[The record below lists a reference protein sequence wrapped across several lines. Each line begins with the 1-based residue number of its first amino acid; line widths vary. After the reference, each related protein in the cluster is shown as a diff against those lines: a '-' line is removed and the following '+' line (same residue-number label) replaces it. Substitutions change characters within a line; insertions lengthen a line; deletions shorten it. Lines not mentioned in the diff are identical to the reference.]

1 MSNNK
6 QLSLRELIGNFYE
19 KHKHLGKPFTVNHF
33 KLEDVHRSLVYRVI
47 GKIENGLSLNRK
59 VGSGSYK
66 RVPQKV
72 KNKIIE
78 ENVLEVGKSERLIG
92 RKWGIDGKTVKKIMI
107 EAGVNKTKRRKA
119 PKSSEEQKVRQKKRL
134 IKVSKSFFMP

>member
-1 MSNNK
+1 
-6 QLSLRELIGNFYE
+6 
-19 KHKHLGKPFTVNHF
+19 
-33 KLEDVHRSLVYRVI
+33 
-47 GKIENGLSLNRK
+47 
-59 VGSGSYK
+59 
-66 RVPQKV
+66 VPQKV

-78 ENVLEVGKSERLIG
+78 ENVLEVGKSERSIG

-134 IKVSKSFFMP
+134 IKVSKSFFMPLKGLEIIMDDESYFSIDGSDSFGNDFYYSHESLEAPNNVKYKFVSKFP